1 MKTFII
7 LGLILTTVNSSF
19 LRELNSEANTPTALT
34 VSAVTFVADCSVD
47 SEVTI
52 TATTGQTDY
61 ETVQGTTT
69 ITGKLSSGVT
79 ANDIS
84 LTGGIAT
91 KKTTDS
97 AADGKIE
104 FKFTPAGTQ
113 KTGLYKLASITATGA
128 TVTIA
133 DTITNALTISTAA
146 THDATQEGTQE
157 IEEGQTFE
165 VKFEKALAKVPLIYA
180 SSTAET
186 PIAEC
191 SQDTTDNKKVLCKTK
206 AGEMDSETEY
216 TIHYKN
222 GCTATLTP
230 TKVKVKFTT
239 PEDSSAFV
247 TFGKIALLA
256 VALLF

>member
-7 LGLILTTVNSSF
+7 LGLILTAVNSSF
-19 LRELNSEANTPTALT
+19 LRELNSVALT
-34 VSAVTFVADCSVD
+34 VSAVTFNADCSAD
-47 SEVTI
+47 TTLVTI
-52 TATTGQTDY
+52 TATTGQTNYATIQDT
-61 ETVQGTTT
+61 TV

-84 LTGGIAT
+84 LTGGIAS
-91 KKTTDS
+91 KATTDS

-104 FKFTPAGTQ
+104 FKFTPAGTE
-113 KTGLYKLASITATGA
+113 KTGLYKLTSITATGA

-146 THDATQEGTQE
+146 THDTTQEGTQE

-165 VKFEKALAKVPLIYA
+165 VKFNPAPAKVPLIYA
-180 SSTAET
+180 SSTAKT

-191 SQDTTDNKKVLCKTK
+191 SQDTTDTKKVLCKPK

-230 TKVKVKFTT
+230 TKVKVKFN
-239 PEDSSAFV
+239 SSAFI

>member
-7 LGLILTTVNSSF
+7 LGLILTAVNSSF

-47 SEVTI
+47 TEVTI

-61 ETVQGTTT
+61 VTVPDTTV

-84 LTGGIAT
+84 LSGGTAAAAT
-91 KKTTDS
+91 SPS
-97 AADGKIE
+97 AADGKIVFE
-104 FKFTPAGTQ
+104 FTPAGTQ
-113 KTGLYKLASITATGA
+113 QTGLYKLTSITATGA

-146 THDATQEGTQE
+146 THDTTQEGTQE

-165 VKFEKALAKVPLIYA
+165 VKFDPAPAKVPLIYA
-180 SSTAET
+180 SSTAKT

-191 SQDTTDNKKVLCKTK
+191 SQDTTDNKKVLCKPKT
-206 AGEMDSETEY
+206 GEMDSETEY

-230 TKVKVKFTT
+230 TKVKVKFT
-239 PEDSSAFV
+239 PVDSSAFI

>member
-19 LRELNSEANTPTALT
+19 LRELNSEATKALT

-47 SEVTI
+47 TEVTI

-104 FKFTPAGTQ
+104 FYFLPLPFPRVNYEFLRNFQ
-113 KTGLYKLASITATGA
+113 LYFHLF
-128 TVTIA
+128 
-133 DTITNALTISTAA
+133 
-146 THDATQEGTQE
+146 Q
-157 IEEGQTFE
+157 
-165 VKFEKALAKVPLIYA
+165 
-180 SSTAET
+180 
-186 PIAEC
+186 
-191 SQDTTDNKKVLCKTK
+191 
-206 AGEMDSETEY
+206 
-216 TIHYKN
+216 
-222 GCTATLTP
+222 
-230 TKVKVKFTT
+230 
-239 PEDSSAFV
+239 
-247 TFGKIALLA
+247 
-256 VALLF
+256 ALLFLPALL

>member
-7 LGLILTTVNSSF
+7 LGLILTAVNSSF
-19 LRELNSEANTPTALT
+19 LRELNSVALT

-47 SEVTI
+47 TEVTI
-52 TATTGQTDY
+52 KATTGQTEY
-61 ETVQGTTT
+61 AGTT

-91 KKTTDS
+91 AATSSS

-104 FKFTPAGTQ
+104 FKFTPTGTQ

-146 THDATQEGTQE
+146 THDTTQEGTQE

-165 VKFEKALAKVPLIYA
+165 VKFNPAPAKVPLIYA
-180 SSTAET
+180 SSTAKT

-191 SQDTTDNKKVLCKTK
+191 SQDTTDTKKVLCKPK

-230 TKVKVKFTT
+230 TKVKVKFT
-239 PEDSSAFV
+239 PEDSSAFI